1 MYMIDP
7 KLVAQLRSQTGAGI
21 VDCKKALEEANG
33 NYDQAVELLRK
44 KGQKVAANKQ
54 DRSTKEGIIHS
65 YMHPNGKVGVLVEI
79 LCETDFVARTDE
91 FKNFAHDIALQ
102 IAAMNP
108 LYIKPEEV
116 PEELIE
122 KEREI
127 YRDQMAG
134 EKKPAEIME
143 KILLGKVSKY
153 YSDVC
158 LLKQQFVKED
168 SLTIEQI
175 LSQMIAKTGENIQI
189 HRFCRLAL

>member
-1 MYMIDP
+1 MIDP